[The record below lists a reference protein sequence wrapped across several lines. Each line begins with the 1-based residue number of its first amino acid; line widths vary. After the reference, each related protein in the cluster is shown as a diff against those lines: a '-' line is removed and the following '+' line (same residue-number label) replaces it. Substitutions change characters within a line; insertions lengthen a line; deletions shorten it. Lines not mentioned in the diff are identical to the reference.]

1 MTIFEMIIHA
11 NQSKSLLL
19 GTQIHSQI
27 FKKNLIGRP
36 IGTKRFRILILNLEI
51 AFLTILN
58 PSCLHFSLFSLS
70 LSLAL
75 VKLNRLH
82 IIRPRIF
89 SRDVDN
95 LGSLFGHE
103 ITKVG

>member
-58 PSCLHFSLFSLS
+58 PSCLHFSLFSPSLMLLS
-70 LSLAL
+70 NLTAYILSAYAFQC
-75 VKLNRLH
+75 N
-82 IIRPRIF
+82 
-89 SRDVDN
+89 VDN

-103 ITKVG
+103 IAKVG